1 MASSSYDVQLQIR
14 RAAEERSAAHQDLV
28 SWIDHV
34 AVQGC
39 KETDKKRT
47 TKASE
52 NINAKDHST
61 TSLKDA
67 QISSIDRSQ
76 CEDERLRGNNFFALG
91 NYHDAIACY
100 TRCLGNKDALTSPLV
115 YSNRAIAHLKLK
127 SWVQAEA
134 DATLALQIDPL
145 HFKSYQ
151 RRCVARLAMG
161 KVRAAMQDICA
172 ATDAATADDPSAES
186 SLAEIQELR
195 TTIEKK
201 LAELPT
207 KCPRRKIPITIV

>member
-1 MASSSYDVQLQIR
+1 MLCLSSCVEKIFKIEISAISGAFKALGEYLQLNDLKKMASSSYDVQLQIR

-67 QISSIDRSQ
+67 QISSIDRSH

-115 YSNRAIAHLKLK
+115 YSNRGKNKSSRFTNPTSTLK
-127 SWVQAEA
+127 
-134 DATLALQIDPL
+134 
-145 HFKSYQ
+145 
-151 RRCVARLAMG
+151 
-161 KVRAAMQDICA
+161 
-172 ATDAATADDPSAES
+172 
-186 SLAEIQELR
+186 
-195 TTIEKK
+195 
-201 LAELPT
+201 
-207 KCPRRKIPITIV
+207 

>member
-14 RAAEERSAAHQDLV
+14 RDAEERSAAHQDLA

-39 KETDKKRT
+39 KETDQERT
-47 TKASE
+47 AKASE
-52 NINAKDHST
+52 NINAKEHST

-100 TRCLGNKDALTSPLV
+100 TRCLGNKDASTSPLV
-115 YSNRAIAHLKLK
+115 YSNRGKNKSSRFTNPTSTLKYQY
-127 SWVQAEA
+127 SHFYSSHC
-134 DATLALQIDPL
+134 AL
-145 HFKSYQ
+145 
-151 RRCVARLAMG
+151 
-161 KVRAAMQDICA
+161 
-172 ATDAATADDPSAES
+172 E
-186 SLAEIQELR
+186 AEILGPSRGRRDISPTDRSTAFQ
-195 TTIEKK
+195 I
-201 LAELPT
+201 LPT
-207 KCPRRKIPITIV
+207 QMRSPPCHGKSTGGNAGYMRCDGRCHCR